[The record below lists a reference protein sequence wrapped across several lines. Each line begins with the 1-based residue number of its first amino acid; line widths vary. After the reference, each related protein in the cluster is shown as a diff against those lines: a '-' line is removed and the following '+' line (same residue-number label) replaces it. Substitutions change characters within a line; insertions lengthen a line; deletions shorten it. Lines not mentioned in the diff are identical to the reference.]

1 MKGFPQSMN
10 TLVNEFSKMPGIGPK
25 TAQRLAFFIL
35 KGSDRDAK
43 NFADAILKV
52 KDSVRF
58 CKTCNNLS
66 DSEICDICS
75 NPSRDKHILCVVER
89 PNDVISIEKMGK
101 YNGIYHVLLGALSP
115 LDGIGPKDLKI
126 DELIKRTKKNR
137 IQEVIIA
144 TDSNTEGEATALY
157 IIKVLRPSG
166 VKLTRIASGIP
177 VGANLEYADQA
188 TLTRAFEGRRLV

>member
-43 NFADAILKV
+43 SFADAILKV

-89 PNDVISIEKMGK
+89 PSDVISIEKMGK

-137 IQEVIIA
+137 IKEVIIA

-188 TLTRAFEGRRLV
+188 TLTRAFEGRVSV

>member
-10 TLVNEFSKMPGIGPK
+10 TLIREFSKMPGIGPR
-25 TAQRLAFFIL
+25 TAQRLAFFVL

-43 NFADAILKV
+43 NLADAIVKV

-89 PNDVISIEKMGK
+89 PSDVISIEKMGE
-101 YNGIYHVLLGALSP
+101 YNVIYHVLLGALSP

-137 IQEVIIA
+137 IKEVIIA

-166 VKLTRIASGIP
+166 VKLTRLASGIP